1 MNAFFVIAGVTVT
14 VIGIIAIGVIVGVYI
29 SVRYFG
35 NEINLRHER

>member
-14 VIGIIAIGVIVGVYI
+14 VIGVLAIGFLVGIYI
-29 SVRYFG
+29 SVRFFG